1 MGALLALF
9 SCGLFSFTSPV
20 QEGYRM
26 PPAEVVA
33 IVDAA
38 LPPAVDFSPDA
49 EMIE

>member
-9 SCGLFSFTSPV
+9 SCGLFSFTSAV

-26 PPAEVVA
+26 PQ
-33 IVDAA
+33 
-38 LPPAVDFSPDA
+38 AVDFSPDA